1 MEAAVSQEQTGH
13 DQPIATYFQKR
24 LLQRETRTGLTD
36 GEVRGLSRE
45 ELYARIEKAVGWTG
59 MNRFSLPNGNT
70 LFQKNETGN
79 PTETHYDRCYVHL
92 IKNLELEGK
101 IRPGDMLLE
110 TTSGSAGVS
119 FAWACK
125 KLGYE
130 AVVFMPAFVPEPRIL
145 EVRRLASAVHLSD
158 DRATYLLGC
167 SNQMV
172 AFYRQ
177 NLRAVRGQGRNIF
190 MPNHSQDFLTP
201 RIFESIMNEVDAHL
215 EGEKIDYFI
224 GGIGN
229 GSTILG
235 IGERLKNLN
244 PAARIIAFEP
254 ASSCPFYK
262 RQRHQWGKV
271 GPVFIADEDIPEGFS
286 FHQLPGTGGYGNIDF
301 PFMDAAFEKGLID
314 DICAVPDADIL
325 ASVTYND
332 GIEEEFKL
340 GNSSLIS
347 RHIADALVKQVSDKN
362 ILVIAYDRADRYGKP
377 RYL

>member
-1 MEAAVSQEQTGH
+1 MEAVLPLEKIGQDG
-13 DQPIATYFQKR
+13 PIETYFQRR
-24 LLQRETRTGLTD
+24 LHQREIKSALTNS
-36 GEVRGLSRE
+36 ELRGLSRAD
-45 ELYARIEKAVGWTG
+45 LYARIESVVGFTG
-59 MNRFSLPNGNT
+59 MNRFALQNGNT

-119 FAWACK
+119 FAWVCK

-130 AVVFMPAFVPEPRIL
+130 AVVFMPSFVPEPRIL
-145 EVRRLASAVHLSD
+145 EVKRLASAVHLSE
-158 DRATYLLGC
+158 DRSTYLLGC
-167 SNQMV
+167 SNQMTS
-172 AFYRQ
+172 FYRQ
-177 NLRAVRGQGRNIF
+177 NLRAVRNQGRNIF

-201 RIFESIMNEVDAHL
+201 KIFESIMNEVHAQL
-215 EGEKIDYFI
+215 EGDKIDYFI

-235 IGERLKNLN
+235 VGERLKALN
-244 PAARIIAFEP
+244 PESKIIAFEP

-262 RQRHQWGKV
+262 RRRGDWGKV
-271 GPVFIADEDIPEGFS
+271 GPVFIADNDIPQGFS
-286 FHQLPGTGGYGNIDF
+286 FHQLPGTGGYGNIEF
-301 PFMDAAFEKGLID
+301 PFMDTAFEKGLID
-314 DICAVPDADIL
+314 DICPVPDADIL

-332 GIEEEFKL
+332 VVEEEFKL

-347 RHIADALVKQVSDKN
+347 RYIADALAEKVSEKN